1 MIFNVLFLVGNIML
15 MNIHTAIAHNEKA
28 TTESPKKGMI
38 IEREIFFAFDRE
50 RNALTSPNL
59 SLQ

>member
-28 TTESPKKGMI
+28 MTESPKKGMI
-38 IEREIFFAFDRE
+38 IEREIYFCIWLRKKRF
-50 RNALTSPNL
+50 NLTKP
-59 SLQ
+59 